1 MRTRPAGAAHTRR
14 LGGSVDMRY
23 PTAPGLPQ
31 VTRGF
36 AMKHCPIGPL
46 LLINISKGSYPAFI
60 VNNVLDKEIK
70 SES

>member
-1 MRTRPAGAAHTRR
+1 
-14 LGGSVDMRY
+14 
-23 PTAPGLPQ
+23 
-31 VTRGF
+31 
-36 AMKHCPIGPL
+36 MKHCPIGPL